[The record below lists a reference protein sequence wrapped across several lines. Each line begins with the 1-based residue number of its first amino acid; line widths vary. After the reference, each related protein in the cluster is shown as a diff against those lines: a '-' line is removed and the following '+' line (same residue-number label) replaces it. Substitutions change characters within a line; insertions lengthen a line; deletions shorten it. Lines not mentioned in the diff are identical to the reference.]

1 MDPYTHTL
9 IAVGLMFGSYW
20 AGRHLGYK
28 DGLIDVWSALLTVF
42 DAKSIVIKAE
52 GEAQS
57 AKLISDAIKE
67 NPGFVQLRK
76 IDAAEEIANTM
87 SRSQNRMFLNA
98 DALLMNI
105 IGQEGAAIVAGSMK
119 K

>member
-42 DAKSIVIKAE
+42 DAKSIVINEDEELIVTDKNGAE
-52 GEAQS
+52 
-57 AKLISDAIKE
+57 
-67 NPGFVQLRK
+67 RK
-76 IDAAEEIANTM
+76 VN
-87 SRSQNRMFLNA
+87 
-98 DALLMNI
+98 
-105 IGQEGAAIVAGSMK
+105 
-119 K
+119 